1 MMFRG
6 QFQHSLDAKGR
17 IAVPA
22 RFRDSLAEGGA
33 CVLTPAP
40 FDRCLHLYPLANWQ
54 TVEEKIADLPSM
66 DPSVVRFRRIYVS
79 AACECELDK
88 SGRLLVPGPLRERV
102 GLEREG
108 LWAGMGRHL
117 ELWSVGDWQQALHL
131 EPEAEAEFRRAVL
144 EQIKI

>member
-1 MMFRG
+1 MFRG
-6 QFQHSLDAKGR
+6 QFQHALDAKGR

-22 RFRDSLAEGGA
+22 RFRDALATSGT
-33 CVLTPAP
+33 CILTPAP
-40 FDRCLHLYPLANWQ
+40 FDRCLHLYPLDAWQ
-54 TVEEKIADLPSM
+54 KVEEKIADLPSM
-66 DPSVVRFRRIYVS
+66 DPNVVRFRRIYVS

-102 GLEREG
+102 GLDRDG
-108 LWAGMGRHL
+108 LWAGMGPHL

-131 EPEAEAEFRRAVL
+131 APEAEAAFRQAVL

>member
-6 QFQHSLDAKGR
+6 QFQHALDAKGR

-22 RFRDSLAEGGA
+22 RFRDALGEGGV

-40 FDRCLHLYPLANWQ
+40 FDRCLHLYPLSAWQ
-54 TVEEKIADLPSM
+54 LVEEKIADLPSM
-66 DPSVVRFRRIYVS
+66 DPHVVRFRRIYVS

-88 SGRLLVPGPLRERV
+88 AGRLLVPGSLRERV
-102 GLEREG
+102 GLDRDA

-117 ELWSVGDWQQALHL
+117 ELWSAADWQQALHL
-131 EPEAEAEFRRAVL
+131 EPEAEAAFRKAVL